1 MGPDIFSSANA
12 LATTTDFVKF
22 KAIYYKDN
30 HKITAGI
37 ENTVYDI
44 FNVFIVAQ
52 DGQWTFIGEDNFENG
67 IASQFTANNAKT
79 GNYQDAAAIFEY
91 GLTSMYLMDEI
102 DVNDKLVT
110 LGLRY
115 DEYDSDDA
123 PAKNQDLK
131 ILMDLL
137 TLV

>member
-1 MGPDIFSSANA
+1 MGGLSYARSSNTNFQKLSSVYSQHSRKNGYTISDII
-12 LATTTDFVKF
+12 KF

-67 IASQFTANNAKT
+67 IASEFTANNAKT

-91 GLTSMYLMDEI
+91 ENEEAYQEALQEKEQETQPNWDRFYL
-102 DVNDKLVT
+102 
-110 LGLRY
+110 
-115 DEYDSDDA
+115 
-123 PAKNQDLK
+123 
-131 ILMDLL
+131 
-137 TLV
+137 